1 METLVDHCNNQF
13 IKDGKVVFHEQRL
26 FTENHRQVSQAII
39 KFRDWRQE
47 FELEH
52 TSVNATDIPQP
63 FYHLIALLAHESD
76 QSLDIL
82 AHHIND
88 MLTPFDSNQEARDSF
103 LNAIRQII
111 KVTAYEE
118 RDGLADVVLLLTGSP
133 TSIPK
138 RLSIYRWQAY
148 DTSKFPSEVRQVTS
162 KRRDDR
168 KLFSRQ
174 LTDAFQ
180 NLRAEERLNLL
191 LNDTGTLGDPT
202 DPPPQLFK
210 LFEQTPHVNIVERKP
225 RGRLCSS
232 FDTLFYVGLNNSID
246 LRQRFLNELSD
257 TTKKKRGKNVNV
269 DMRKAWLAS
278 TTTAG
283 SGERNNFYESTVYKD
298 IRSLKM
304 KLILFNEDVRP
315 AYYGTWSK
323 QSKTVRGR
331 RPFAKDT
338 SVLDYDYDSE
348 AEWDYDVDGDDIHT
362 LEPDDEPDDE
372 EEEDMLPDT
381 ADEEEMIRDDD
392 DEEEI
397 IWVVPEGYLSEDED
411 TPDKKKPRTRPRI
424 VSRPAKWPISGS
436 KHFPMKSVILGPSFE
451 SVEEPDNH
459 PLSDFK
465 IHWVV
470 DVSPSGYSPFD
481 EIIESEDTV
490 NDAAVR
496 DDESKSTPLT
506 ICFEPNKIKPP
517 LFQREIDKIVSSN
530 KEEFINIIL
539 DNKSKTMMGLV
550 IVLKSTKVFSEYTT
564 AQLQA
569 MIHDVAV
576 QEVRG
581 ANKEYNWYLRIASP
595 TVDP

>member
-1 METLVDHCNNQF
+1 
-13 IKDGKVVFHEQRL
+13 
-26 FTENHRQVSQAII
+26 
-39 KFRDWRQE
+39 DWRQE

-63 FYHLIALLAHESD
+63 FNDLIALLAHES
-76 QSLDIL
+76 
-82 AHHIND
+82 
-88 MLTPFDSNQEARDSF
+88 NQEARDSF
-103 LNAIRQII
+103 FNVIRQII
-111 KVTAYEE
+111 KVTAYQE
-118 RDGLADVVLLLTGSP
+118 RYGLADVVLLLKGSP
-133 TSIPK
+133 TSIPE

-148 DTSKFPSEVRQVTS
+148 DTSKFPSEIKLVTS
-162 KRRDDR
+162 RRREER
-168 KLFSRQ
+168 KLFSRK

-180 NLRAEERLNLL
+180 NLRAEEKINLL
-191 LNDTGTLGDPT
+191 LNETGALSDPIE
-202 DPPPQLFK
+202 PLH
-210 LFEQTPHVNIVERKP
+210 LFESFKRAPHVNLVPRKP

-246 LRQRFLNELSD
+246 LRQRFLNELS
-257 TTKKKRGKNVNV
+257 TSTKKKRGKRLNV

-283 SGERNNFYESTVYKD
+283 SGERNNFYDSTMYKN

-323 QSKTVRGR
+323 HSKIVSGR
-331 RPFAKDT
+331 RPFAKDA

-362 LEPDDEPDDE
+362 LDPDD
-372 EEEDMLPDT
+372 EEEDMLPDMT
-381 ADEEEMIRDDD
+381 YEEEMIVDD

-397 IWVVPEGYLSEDED
+397 KWVVPEGYLSEDEEDEIKQEVPEEYLSEDED
-411 TPDKKKPRTRPRI
+411 TLDRKRPRARRRI
-424 VSRPAKWPISGS
+424 VSRPAKWPISGN

-465 IHWVV
+465 IHMLV
-470 DVSPSGYSPFD
+470 DTSPSGYSPFNQ
-481 EIIESEDTV
+481 IIETENTV
-490 NDAAVR
+490 NDTTVR
-496 DDESKSTPLT
+496 DDDSKSTPLT

-517 LFQREIDKIVSSN
+517 LFQREIDKIVTSN
-530 KEEFINIIL
+530 KEQLINIIL
-539 DNKSKTMMGLV
+539 DNKTKTMMGLV
-550 IVLKSTKVFSEYTT
+550 IVLKSKKIFSEYTT

-576 QEVRG
+576 QEMRG
-581 ANKEYNWYLRIASP
+581 TNKEYNWYLRIASP
-595 TVDP
+595 TTFP